1 MTRWAG
7 LLICAVAIGFVLGS
21 HVAQKHPLQAEDI
34 RPAPRDNKVTEADID
49 LYIAVYS
56 AMQADHGLTIDDA
69 LSSRNVSIDDFRD
82 VERRVQSD
90 QRTVDRVR
98 LALLNQ
104 AKSRNNWPPGSA
116 AAAAPPPKTD
126 AGEGNK

>member
-7 LLICAVAIGFVLGS
+7 LLVCAVALGFVVGS
-21 HVAQKHPLQAEDI
+21 HVAQRHQLQAEDI
-34 RPAPRDNKVTEADID
+34 RPAARDNKVTEADID

-56 AMQADHGLTIDDA
+56 AMQADHGLNIEDA
-69 LSSRNVSIDDFRD
+69 VSARNVSVDEFRD

-104 AKSRNNWPPGSA
+104 AKSRNTWNLPGSA
-116 AAAAPPPKTD
+116 AAAPPAKGEADPK
-126 AGEGNK
+126 K